1 MPTFCSCL
9 VSASAVAN
17 VASTAPVLPLSS
29 DRPPD
34 KTPTVGATPSV
45 LRSPAVFITRRA
57 RSSID
62 TPSSIPTGS
71 KKNCRASE
79 VESKAERHIW
89 LAPVCCLSSCRVF
102 RSLIVPR
109 TAASIVPS
117 TSISMS
123 LRSGSDVTTTSC
135 SASSILPTNTRSEK
149 RFTSAAAR
157 NKEGLYSP
165 TPMPTRLFDRT
176 ASRVNSF
183 SISCPIVTT
192 TASCF
197 QYYKILDRPINPFA
211 SFCEARR
218 SCELCVNMYLSC
230 CLLYTSDAADEEDSV
245 DLGGRRII
253 KKKKKKKK
261 K

>member
-135 SASSILPTNTRSEK
+135 SASSICQRTQDQKSVLLQLLRAIRRGCTLPH
-149 RFTSAAAR
+149 
-157 NKEGLYSP
+157 L
-165 TPMPTRLFDRT
+165 
-176 ASRVNSF
+176 
-183 SISCPIVTT
+183 
-192 TASCF
+192 
-197 QYYKILDRPINPFA
+197 
-211 SFCEARR
+211 
-218 SCELCVNMYLSC
+218 
-230 CLLYTSDAADEEDSV
+230 CLLGSSIAQRVVYTPLVYLVPS
-245 DLGGRRII
+245 
-253 KKKKKKKK
+253 
-261 K
+261 